1 MMNKEEKGI
10 TLIALVITIIVLLI
24 LAGVAI
30 AMLSGENGILK
41 KAAEAKTETE
51 QAQIEEEARLVDME
65 LTTLFETNNM
75 KYKCSNGYMT
85 GFTDEETVEKFEEKM
100 EPLGY
105 KINLKYKYNTQ
116 TNTGEDV
123 EIEDKTIKIATGMSV
138 QKGGKT
144 IARTVVFGDLRCEGH
159 LGTAT
164 LSMLTRYVTKN
175 LEVVDF
181 MKASIDVNCDGKIN
195 GRDYELI
202 RASVRTGLEIKQDQY
217 ASNPKKIIEDRE
229 SCMRYRY
236 ITGVEENDVYELE
249 YNEST
254 DRYNFK
260 MKSSETIKVES
271 LLSALPASGKIKRN
285 GEEIATTENVQNGDD
300 VIYVSGDKEI
310 PIGKII
316 IE

>member
-75 KYKCSNGYMT
+75 KYKCCNGYMT
-85 GFTDEETVEKFEEKM
+85 GFTDEDTVEKFEEKM

-138 QKGGKT
+138 QKDGKT
-144 IARTVVFGDLRCEGH
+144 IARTVVFGDLRCDANI
-159 LGTAT
+159 GTAT
-164 LSMLTRYVTKN
+164 LSTLKTYVTKD
-175 LEVVDF
+175 LEVEDF
-181 MKASIDVNCDGKIN
+181 IKASIDVNCDGKIN
-195 GRDYELI
+195 GMDNKIIKEYILG
-202 RASVRTGLEIKQDQY
+202 RTEINQNQY

-229 SCMRYRY
+229 SCKRYMY
-236 ITGVEENDVYELE
+236 IAGIVENDVYELE

-260 MKSSETIKVES
+260 MKSSEIIKAES
-271 LLSALPASGKIKRN
+271 LLSALPANGKIKRN
-285 GEEIATTENVQNGDD
+285 GEEVATTENVQNGDE
-300 VIYVSGDKEI
+300 VIYVSSSKEI